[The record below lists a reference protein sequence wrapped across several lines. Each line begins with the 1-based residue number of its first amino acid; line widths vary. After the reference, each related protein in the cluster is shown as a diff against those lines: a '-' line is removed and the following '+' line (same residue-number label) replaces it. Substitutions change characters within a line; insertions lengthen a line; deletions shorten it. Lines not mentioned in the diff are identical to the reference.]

1 MIDLTEFFK
10 KFQIIYALI
19 LIALFLMFIFFG
31 KLDREL
37 KKK

>member
-10 KFQIIYALI
+10 KFQVGYALI
-19 LIALFLMFIFFG
+19 LIAFFLMFIFFG

-37 KKK
+37 KRK

>member
-10 KFQIIYALI
+10 KFQISYALV
-19 LIALFLMFIFFG
+19 LIAFFLMFIFFG

-37 KKK
+37 KRK